1 MCGVEVNPKNKKS
14 KKRSLLK
21 VFLWLVGLSVGLIV
35 LRSYLSERAVLL
47 TSHSPDGQ
55 HTIEVINRGTEG
67 FFGRSHVRIRYN
79 NQYIDRQ
86 ISNDGKN
93 LKKFNASVEWTSKNT
108 ALITLTGEEQYP
120 EIIEFNSESSD
131 VFQTIQV
138 VLESNVLTTS
148 VSPDHTKTIE
158 IREIISSEG
167 EEWNEEIL
175 RYYHGESGSTL
186 VEYEEV
192 GYFFSTDYYQIHWI
206 DNQRVT
212 IDRFSKENELE
223 ETVEIDFN

>member
-1 MCGVEVNPKNKKS
+1 MEVNPKNKKS

-148 VSPDHTKTIE
+148 MSPDHTKIIE
-158 IREIISSEG
+158 IRSINAG
-167 EEWNEEIL
+167 
-175 RYYHGESGSTL
+175 
-186 VEYEEV
+186 
-192 GYFFSTDYYQIHWI
+192 
-206 DNQRVT
+206 
-212 IDRFSKENELE
+212 
-223 ETVEIDFN
+223 

>member
-1 MCGVEVNPKNKKS
+1 M
-14 KKRSLLK
+14 
-21 VFLWLVGLSVGLIV
+21 GLSVGLIV

-67 FFGRSHVRIRYN
+67 FFWRSHVRIRYN